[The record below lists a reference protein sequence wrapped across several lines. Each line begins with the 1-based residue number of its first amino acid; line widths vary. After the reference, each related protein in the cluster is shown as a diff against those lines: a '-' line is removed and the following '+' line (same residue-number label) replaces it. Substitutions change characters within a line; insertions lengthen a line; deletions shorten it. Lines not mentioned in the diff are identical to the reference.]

1 MFPILRYLLGAGLG
15 LSLHAGAEEPLR
27 RYLYAATPDGA
38 QFETGSGEG
47 LLVFDIDNGFK
58 LVRRIG
64 GLSLQTGTR
73 GLTGCT
79 ATHSLYYST
88 TGQGLGRLDLET
100 DKVVWE
106 SKLTAGCDRSS
117 VLPDGSK
124 IFAPTGWWDK
134 GETGGLIV
142 VDGKTGKE
150 LERISI
156 GQQAHNSIMSPDGSR
171 LFLGTTTTLTVLNP
185 QNGKVIQQIKDVGEA
200 GVFPFT
206 FNHDLTRAYVCL
218 GQHVG
223 FDVVDLT
230 AGRAI
235 HRVLAGDAPIPHRTH
250 GAALSP
256 DESELWISDQDGQQ
270 LFVFDATKTPPAA
283 KTKVAL
289 SVKGHGWV
297 NFSMDGDYVWSHAPE
312 VFDARTKKAVA
323 ILRDES
329 GKPFGSSKLIEV
341 QMRGH
346 KVIAVSN
353 EFGLGRRK

>member
-1 MFPILRYLLGAGLG
+1 MIPLLRYLLGAGLG
-15 LSLHAGAEEPLR
+15 LALHAGAEEPLR

-64 GLSLQTGTR
+64 GVSLQTGTR

-88 TGQGLGRLDLET
+88 TGQGMGQLDLET

-106 SKLTAGCDRSS
+106 SKLSAGCDRSS

-124 IFAPTGWWDK
+124 VFAPTGWWDK
-134 GETGGLIV
+134 GETGGFIV
-142 VDGKTGKE
+142 VDGTTGKE
-150 LERISI
+150 LERIPI

-206 FNHDLTRAYVCL
+206 INHDLSLAYVCL

-235 HRVLAGDAPIPHRTH
+235 HRVLAGDAPIAHRTH

-256 DESELWISDQDGQQ
+256 DESELWISDQIGKQ
-270 LFVFDATKTPPAA
+270 LFVFDATRMPPVA
-283 KTKVAL
+283 KTSVAL
-289 SVKGHGWV
+289 SITGHGWV
-297 NFSMDGDYVWSHAPE
+297 NFSMDGAYAWSHAPE
-312 VFDARTKKAVA
+312 VFDARTKKVVVT
-323 ILRDES
+323 LRDES

-341 QMRGH
+341 QMRGS

-353 EFGLGRRK
+353 EFGLGRKK